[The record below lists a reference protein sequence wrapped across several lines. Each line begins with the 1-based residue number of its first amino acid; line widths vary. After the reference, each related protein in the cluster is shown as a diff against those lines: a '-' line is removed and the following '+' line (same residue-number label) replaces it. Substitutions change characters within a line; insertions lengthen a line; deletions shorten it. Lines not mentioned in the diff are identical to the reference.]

1 MTYVDKEL
9 PMAEDSKDTHSD
21 ELRPEQ
27 LRSDL
32 SLLIEMSKDAKHDEQ
47 AVQRHLESLKG
58 KLDKFVHS
66 RGSHSGRGSAA

>member
-1 MTYVDKEL
+1 
-9 PMAEDSKDTHSD
+9 MAEDSKDTHPD
-21 ELRPEQ
+21 GLRPEE

-66 RGSHSGRGSAA
+66 RGKHAGGGSAA

>member
-1 MTYVDKEL
+1 
-9 PMAEDSKDTHSD
+9 MAEGSQDTHPD
-21 ELRPEQ
+21 GLRPEE

-47 AVQRHLESLKG
+47 AVQRHLESLKT

-66 RGSHSGRGSAA
+66 RGSHPGRGPAA